1 MRRESGRALGSAA
14 RRESEHSETTDL
26 AVNEQNR
33 ASLHICFLLL
43 TFSLSTPSTMSRF
56 GTIAE
61 NGEEVLRV
69 STVVSETISGLVRA
83 KKNVFSVDNVL
94 VTR

>member
-1 MRRESGRALGSAA
+1 
-14 RRESEHSETTDL
+14 
-26 AVNEQNR
+26 
-33 ASLHICFLLL
+33 
-43 TFSLSTPSTMSRF
+43 MSRF